1 MSDLFW
7 KLQNSLHIPM
17 QDWQI
22 AVTEIENE
30 EAFFKM
36 LAQQFKQ
43 LGQKQP
49 LAIFDID
56 DVMHL
61 LEHRIAD
68 DLGIDINRFLYTFSI
83 RDNPQLTPSEKKAI
97 IEAFS
102 NPKYFRDIDFLPGVE
117 RITEPQE
124 FGALVGA
131 NSNAFS
137 KEIGELKREQLL
149 AAVPNLKPEQI
160 QINIIHY
167 GETHRKELDPRTT
180 ILHDDSPFN
189 VAMSPALLNSMPNW
203 MSWTHSREALQQMT
217 GKVVT
222 WHDSL
227 NSMIDFTCK
236 AVRAMRK

>member
-1 MSDLFW
+1 MDNFACVI
-7 KLQNSLHIPM
+7 NRAHIPRNDK
-17 QDWQI
+17 QAFLNQ
-22 AVTEIENE
+22 AQRE
-30 EAFFKM
+30 EVFFDM
-36 LAQQFKQ
+36 LR
-43 LGQKQP
+43 QKFRQCDQEKP

-61 LEHRIAD
+61 LEHRIAN
-68 DLGIDINRFLYTFSI
+68 DLGIDINRFLCTFSV

-97 IEAFS
+97 IEAFA
-102 NPKYFRDIDFLPGVE
+102 NPKYFRDIEFLPGVE

-149 AAVPNLKPEQI
+149 AAVPGLKPEQI
-160 QINIIHY
+160 QINVIHY

-180 ILHDDSPFN
+180 VLHDDSPFN
-189 VAMSPALLNSMPNW
+189 VAMSPALLNSMPSW
-203 MSWTHSREALQQMT
+203 MPWTHSREALQQMAS
-217 GKVVT
+217 KLVT

-227 NSMIDFTCK
+227 NDMIDFTCA

>member
-1 MSDLFW
+1 MSNL
-7 KLQNSLHIPM
+7 LYLTQNILNIPQ

-22 AVTEIENE
+22 AAVEIEKE
-30 EAFFKM
+30 EALLET
-36 LAQQFKQ
+36 LAQKFKQ
-43 LGQKQP
+43 LGQEQP
-49 LAIFDID
+49 RAIFDVD

-83 RDNPQLTPSEKKAI
+83 KDNPKLTIAEKRAI
-97 IEAFS
+97 IAAFS
-102 NPKYFRDIDFLPGVE
+102 NSKYFRDIDFLPGVE

-124 FGALVGA
+124 FGALVGV

-149 AAVPNLKPEQI
+149 AVVPNLKPEQI

-167 GETHRKELDPRTT
+167 GETHRKDLDPRTT

-203 MSWTHSREALQQMT
+203 MSWTHSHEALLQMT
-217 GKVVT
+217 GKLVV
-222 WHDSL
+222 WHDNL
-227 NSMIDFTCK
+227 NSMIDFSCK